1 MISRWQMRGL
11 IYPVVFLIAAI
22 LIGVGFLILRPQS
35 LWAPAVATFSAIT
48 GKAHGKTESLPSPFA
63 KTKAVEKSRAA
74 RPEPRSS
81 ASEGSVTVT
90 VIPLPPTDTTRRF
103 PLAQEIIK
111 GTTKSAVLASF
122 ATPAATVTGAD
133 VGQLLE
139 RLIYLDASSKRTTSI
154 YFVDGKV
161 IRAETYTQ

>member
-1 MISRWQMRGL
+1 MRGL
-11 IYPVVFLIAAI
+11 VYPVVFLIAAI

-35 LWAPAVATFSAIT
+35 LWAPAVASLSAIAE
-48 GKAHGKTESLPSPFA
+48 KLHGQSGSHPRPSPFS
-63 KTKAVEKSRAA
+63 TPKAVEKSQAA
-74 RPEPRSS
+74 RALPRSS

-90 VIPLPPTDTTRRF
+90 VIALPPIAPPRF

-111 GTTKSAVLASF
+111 GMTKSSVLASF
-122 ATPAATVTGAD
+122 TTPAATVTGAD
-133 VGQLLE
+133 VAHLLE
-139 RLIYLDASSKRTTSI
+139 RLIYLDESSKRTTSI

>member
-1 MISRWQMRGL
+1 MILRWQMRGL
-11 IYPVVFLIAAI
+11 VYPVVFLIAAI

-35 LWAPAVATFSAIT
+35 LWAPAVASLSAIA
-48 GKAHGKTESLPSPFA
+48 GKVHGQSGSHPSPFSRP
-63 KTKAVEKSRAA
+63 KAVEKSRAA
-74 RPEPRSS
+74 RPLPRSS

-90 VIPLPPTDTTRRF
+90 VIAFPPIAPPRF

-111 GTTKSAVLASF
+111 GMTKSSVLASF

-133 VGQLLE
+133 IGHLRE
-139 RLIYLDASSKRTTSI
+139 RLIYFDASSKRTTLI

-161 IRAETYTQ
+161 IQSETYTQ

>member
-1 MISRWQMRGL
+1 MDLSIPWFSDCGNLDRSWL
-11 IYPVVFLIAAI
+11 LNSPPAI
-22 LIGVGFLILRPQS
+22 LVGAGGRDILRDNREGAREDRVPAQS
-35 LWAPAVATFSAIT
+35 IC
-48 GKAHGKTESLPSPFA
+48 HGREESGGS
-63 KTKAVEKSRAA
+63 SRGALQCV
-74 RPEPRSS
+74 RGIRDRHRHS
-81 ASEGSVTVT
+81 
-90 VIPLPPTDTTRRF
+90 DTPRRF

-122 ATPAATVTGAD
+122 ATPAATVSGAD

>member
-1 MISRWQMRGL
+1 MRGL
-11 IYPVVFLIAAI
+11 IYPVVFLIASI

-35 LWAPAVATFSAIT
+35 LWAPAVATFSAIA
-48 GKAHGKTESLPSPFA
+48 GKVHGRVESHPSPFSRP
-63 KTKAVEKSRAA
+63 KAVEKSRSA
-74 RPEPRSS
+74 RLQPQRSS

-90 VIPLPPTDTTRRF
+90 VIPLPPAVPRRF

-111 GTTKSAVLASF
+111 GMNKSSVIASF

-133 VGQLLE
+133 AQLLE

-154 YFVDGKV
+154 YCVDGKV
-161 IRAETYTQ
+161 IRAETYIQ